1 MERLPLGLGMAGHP
15 CVELQAI
22 IGGLP
27 VGRNVEPCVKGKSDL

>member
-1 MERLPLGLGMAGHP
+1 LPFEIVGRV

-27 VGRNVEPCVKGKSDL
+27 VGPKEFRTMR